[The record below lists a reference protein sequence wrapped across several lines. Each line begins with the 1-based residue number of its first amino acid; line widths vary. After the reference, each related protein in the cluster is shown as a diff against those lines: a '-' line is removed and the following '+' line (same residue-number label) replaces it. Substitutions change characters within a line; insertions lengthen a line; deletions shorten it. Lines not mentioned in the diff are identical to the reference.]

1 MKDLG
6 ETKTII
12 GWDIARD
19 FKAGILKID
28 LKSYIHTRPL
38 GIRGNDFMPSNGSSR
53 ESLIISFHG
62 SSRRLPPKKLYCI
75 PTADKKTN
83 VPGLQNPT

>member
-12 GWDIARD
+12 GWEIARD

-28 LKSYIHTRPL
+28 LKSYIRDL
-38 GIRGNDFMPSNGSSR
+38 L
-53 ESLIISFHG
+53 ESEGMTLCHPTV
-62 SSRRLPPKKLYCI
+62 PPVK
-75 PTADKKTN
+75 A
-83 VPGLQNPT
+83 